1 MEQIAPLE
9 VGLPVIDMEKMHDFY
24 CRVLSFEEVRRADIP
39 PELTQAL
46 TAGADGYLN
55 VWLRSPHGE
64 IIKLVR
70 PPVAPERSVAPAALS
85 TRTGFGYLTFY
96 CKDIERVLAEAE
108 ASGAKVRSDRGLL
121 DGRIGVK
128 LIFFEDP
135 EGNVIELVEPVA
147 TETNG

>member
-9 VGLPVIDMEKMHDFY
+9 VGLPVIDMERMHDFY

-46 TAGADGYLN
+46 TAGAYGYLN
-55 VWLRSPHGE
+55 VWLRSPYGE

-70 PPVAPERSVAPAALS
+70 PPQAPSRSTSPKALS
-85 TRTGFGYLTFY
+85 ERTGFGYLTFY
-96 CKDIERVLAEAE
+96 CNEIEQVLAEAE
-108 ASGAKVRSDRGLL
+108 AHGATVRSDRGLL

-128 LIFFEDP
+128 LVFFEDP
-135 EGNVIELVEPVA
+135 EGNVVELVEPMA
-147 TETNG
+147 P